1 MAKITLTVEQGQPLQ
16 INVEDAAS
24 PEQVLWMLAQAQV
37 VILTE
42 EGNDEELQEL
52 PDTIEPEEETNLPN
66 V

>member
-42 EGNDEELQEL
+42 EGNDENVQEL
-52 PDTIEPEEETNLPN
+52 SDEPEQEEEADLPN